1 MDWDEE
7 QLELEWVR
15 TSLGQQRME
24 DLWQMGTLMWSP
36 FIYLSKGKEKKVETE
51 AGAEAEKKGEEVDDE
66 DEDVQGKEE

>member
-1 MDWDEE
+1 MDWDKE

-36 FIYLSKGKEKKVETE
+36 FIYLSKGKEKEVETE
-51 AGAEAEKKGEEVDDE
+51 AGAEAEEKGEEADNE
-66 DEDVQGKEE
+66 DKDVQGKEE